1 MGSETILVVDDET
14 VVRDYCHSVLERAG
28 YQVLQAGSGEEA
40 LAICSEYK
48 GTISLALVDVVMP
61 GISGV
66 ELAKRLTRRMRIAM
80 MSGYT
85 PAEIKRL
92 IGKRGADYH
101 FFWKPFD
108 TTTFLKTIRNLLD
121 RPLPAHNAAAGAG
134 S

>member
-1 MGSETILVVDDET
+1 
-14 VVRDYCHSVLERAG
+14 
-28 YQVLQAGSGEEA
+28 
-40 LAICSEYK
+40 
-48 GTISLALVDVVMP
+48 MP

-92 IGKRGADYH
+92 IGKSGVDYH

-121 RPLPAHNAAAGAG
+121 RPLPARDAAAGAG